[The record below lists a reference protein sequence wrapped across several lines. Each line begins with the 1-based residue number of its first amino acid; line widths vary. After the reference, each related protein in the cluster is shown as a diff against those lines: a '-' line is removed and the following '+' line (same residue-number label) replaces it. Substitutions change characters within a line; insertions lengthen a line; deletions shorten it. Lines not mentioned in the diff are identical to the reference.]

1 MILPYVLIVVA
12 LLLLFGGAE
21 LLVKGSASLAARAG
35 LTPLVIGLTV
45 VAFGTSSPEL
55 AVSLKAALAGQG
67 DVAVGNVVGSNVL
80 NIAVILGLSAVIC
93 PISVHLQLIKVDVPI
108 MILVS
113 VLLPVLLSDGR
124 LGRVEGGL
132 LCAGIVVYT
141 IFNVMMARK
150 GAAAEVESEFAE
162 SVPKSTKHWSFD
174 LVLIGGGL
182 ATLVVGSRL
191 LVDNSIEVAR
201 AFQISEAVIGLTVV
215 ALGTSMPELATSII
229 AAVRRQPDIALGN
242 AIGSNIFNIL
252 ATLGLSS
259 LMVPMTAG
267 GITLVDYAVMVGT
280 AVLLLPFLMTGPRL
294 GRLEG
299 LVFLGGYC
307 GYLAFLWP
315 Q

>member
-21 LLVKGSASLAARAG
+21 LLVKGSASLAVRAG

-55 AVSLKAALAGQG
+55 AVSLKAAYAGQG
-67 DVAVGNVVGSNVL
+67 DVAVGNVVGSNIL
-80 NIAVILGLSAVIC
+80 NIAVILGLSAVIY

-132 LCAGIVVYT
+132 LFAGIIVYT

-242 AIGSNIFNIL
+242 VIGSNIFNIL

-280 AVLLLPFLMTGPRL
+280 AVLLLPFLMTGSRL

>member
-55 AVSLKAALAGQG
+55 AVSLTAAYAGQG

-162 SVPKSTKHWSFD
+162 SVPKATQHWSFD
-174 LVLIGGGL
+174 LGLIGGGL

-242 AIGSNIFNIL
+242 VIGSNIFNIL

>member
-1 MILPYVLIVVA
+1 MILPYTLIVVA
-12 LLLLFGGAE
+12 LVLLFGGAE

-67 DVAVGNVVGSNVL
+67 DVAVGNVVGSNIL

-108 MILVS
+108 MILAT
-113 VLLPVLLSDGR
+113 VLVPVLLSDGR
-124 LGRVEGGL
+124 LGRFEGGL
-132 LCAGIVVYT
+132 LFAGIVVYT

-150 GAAAEVESEFAE
+150 GAEAEVDNEFAT
-162 SVPKSTKHWSFD
+162 SVPKATKHWAVD

-242 AIGSNIFNIL
+242 IIGSNIFNIL
-252 ATLGLSS
+252 AILGFSS
-259 LMVPMTAG
+259 LVAPMTAG
-267 GITLVDYAVMVGT
+267 GINLFDFGVMVG
-280 AVLLLPFLMTGPRL
+280 ASVLLLPFLMTGPRL

-299 LVFLGGYC
+299 MVFFGGYC

>member
-1 MILPYVLIVVA
+1 MILPYAFIVVA

-67 DVAVGNVVGSNVL
+67 DVAVGNVVGSNIL
-80 NIAVILGLSAVIC
+80 NIAVILGLAAVIC
-93 PISVHLQLIKVDVPI
+93 PIGVHLQLIKVDVPI

-113 VLLPVLLSDGR
+113 VLLPVLLYDGR

-132 LCAGIVVYT
+132 LLAGIVVYT
-141 IFNVMMARK
+141 LFNVVMARR

-162 SVPKSTKHWSFD
+162 SVPKATTHWAVD

-229 AAVRRQPDIALGN
+229 AAIRRQPDIALGN

-259 LMVPMTAG
+259 LVVPMTAG
-267 GITLVDYAVMVGT
+267 GITVIDYGVMVGT

-315 Q
+315 R

>member
-1 MILPYVLIVVA
+1 MILPYTLIVVA
-12 LLLLFGGAE
+12 LVLLFGGAE

-67 DVAVGNVVGSNVL
+67 DVAVGNVVGSNIL

-108 MILVS
+108 MILAT
-113 VLLPVLLSDGR
+113 VLVPVLLSDGR
-124 LGRVEGGL
+124 LGRFEGGL
-132 LCAGIVVYT
+132 LFAGIVVYT

-150 GAAAEVESEFAE
+150 GAEAEVENEFAT
-162 SVPKSTKHWSFD
+162 SVPKATKHWAVD

-242 AIGSNIFNIL
+242 IIGSNIFNIL
-252 ATLGLSS
+252 AILGFSS
-259 LMVPMTAG
+259 LVAPMTAG
-267 GITLVDYAVMVGT
+267 GINLFDFGVMVG
-280 AVLLLPFLMTGPRL
+280 ASVLLLPFLMTGPRL

-299 LVFLGGYC
+299 RVFFGGYC

>member
-55 AVSLKAALAGQG
+55 AVSLKAAYAGQG

>member
-1 MILPYVLIVVA
+1 MILPYALIVVA

-21 LLVKGSASLAARAG
+21 LLVKGSASLAVRAG

-55 AVSLKAALAGQG
+55 AVSLKAAYAGQG
-67 DVAVGNVVGSNVL
+67 DVAVGNVVGSNIL

-93 PISVHLQLIKVDVPI
+93 PIVVHLQLIKVDVPI

-132 LCAGIVVYT
+132 LFAGIIVYT

-150 GAAAEVESEFAE
+150 GAAAGVESEFAQ
-162 SVPKSTKHWSFD
+162 SVPKSTQHWSFD

-182 ATLVVGSRL
+182 ATLVLGSRL

-259 LMVPMTAG
+259 LVVPMTAA
-267 GITLVDYAVMVGT
+267 GITPVDYGVMAGT

>member
-55 AVSLKAALAGQG
+55 AVSLKAAYAGQG

-162 SVPKSTKHWSFD
+162 SVPKATQHWSFD
-174 LVLIGGGL
+174 LGLIGGGL

-242 AIGSNIFNIL
+242 VIGSNIFNIL